1 MHNGSRTPDQEG
13 NFSRHTND
21 PDRPMGD
28 LACLREPFP
37 AADLEWRVQQCGTK
51 NGRVW
56 ARVVAYV
63 TARAIQDRLDAVCG
77 PENWKNV
84 FRAGPAGGVLCGLA
98 IRIGGEWVT
107 KWNGAENTDIESVK
121 GGLSAATKRAAVE
134 WGIGRYLYG
143 IEEGWANVHESGR
156 FRGRTKEG
164 VVFRWDPPEL
174 PASALPGNGTRSQRT
189 IHTARNGARKASELN
204 GRLRRANNFE
214 RGPAEGDTPQS
225 ELGARHPM

>member
-1 MHNGSRTPDQEG
+1 MAAEPTLN
-13 NFSRHTND
+13 
-21 PDRPMGD
+21 
-28 LACLREPFP
+28 LARLREPFP

-56 ARVVAYV
+56 VRVVAYV

-84 FRAGPAGGVLCGLA
+84 FRPGPAGGVLCGLA
-98 IRIGGEWVT
+98 IRIAGEWIT

-143 IEEGWANVHESGR
+143 IEEGWANVHDGGR

-164 VVFRWDPPEL
+164 TTFRWDPPEP
-174 PASALPGNGTRSQRT
+174 PASALPADGGRPLQGSRAASGNGGSSLA
-189 IHTARNGARKASELN
+189 ARL
-204 GRLRRANNFE
+204 GR
-214 RGPAEGDTPQS
+214 
-225 ELGARHPM
+225 